1 MNSTMDD
8 CVKIWGEIM
17 HGGNLRRA
25 QELYGLDSFIDLSAN
40 INPFGP
46 PSGVWE
52 SLKQGMA
59 DIVNYPDPESRVLKK
74 TLSNH
79 LGIPTESIMVG
90 NGAGNLIFTVV
101 QALEPKKVA
110 IPIPTF
116 SEYERAARSVG
127 SEVSY
132 IPLGPEGWAK
142 FNQLDVLSENS
153 RDESYVDQQWREFLQ
168 GCDLLFLCSPH
179 NPTGSLLRKD
189 MFELILRLTK
199 ELGCRILFD
208 ESFLDFLPDE
218 LRRSTRTYLET
229 NEHLM
234 VLYSLTKFY
243 SLPGL
248 RLGTVF
254 AHKSLLARFEKYRD
268 PWSVNVL
275 AQHAGITALE
285 DLKCPDDVRE
295 KLRESRSIFYEE
307 FTRCGFT
314 NLRLWPTTVNF
325 ALLEVINH
333 TSGKL
338 TQHLGNQGILVRDCA
353 NFTGL
358 SGNFIRVAIKDIF
371 VMQQLI
377 EGLKSLTTHPHVSKI

>member
-1 MNSTMDD
+1 MR
-8 CVKIWGEIM
+8 GETM

-25 QELYGLDSFIDLSAN
+25 QELYGLASFIDLSAN

-46 PSGVWE
+46 PPGVWE
-52 SLKQGMA
+52 SLQQGMV
-59 DIVNYPDPESRVLKK
+59 DIVNYPDPESQALRK

-79 LGIPTESIMVG
+79 LGISTESIMVG
-90 NGAGNLIFTVV
+90 NGAGDLIFTIV
-101 QALEPKKVA
+101 QALKPKKVA

-127 SEVSY
+127 AEVSY
-132 IPLGPEGWAK
+132 IPLGPEGWANY
-142 FNQLDVLSENS
+142 NQSDGKSENS
-153 RDESYVDQQWREFLQ
+153 SDESGVDQLWREFLK

-179 NPTGSLLRKD
+179 NPTGSLLDKD
-189 MFELILRLTK
+189 MFERILRLTK

-208 ESFLDFLPDE
+208 ESFLDFLPDP
-218 LRRSTRTYLET
+218 LRQSTRTYIET
-229 NEHLM
+229 NEHLI

-254 AHKSLLARFEKYRD
+254 AHKSLLARFDQYRD

-275 AQHAGITALE
+275 AQHAGITALA
-285 DLKCPDDVRE
+285 DLKFPDDVRE
-295 KLRESRSIFYEE
+295 KLRESRSLFYQE
-307 FTRCGFT
+307 FTLCSFS

-325 ALLEVINH
+325 ALIEVLNH
-333 TSGKL
+333 TSVEL
-338 TQHLGNQGILVRDCA
+338 IQHLGRLGILVRDCA

-358 SGNFIRVAIKDIF
+358 PGDFIRVAIKDIF
-371 VMQQLI
+371 VMQRLI
-377 EGLKSLTTHPHVSKI
+377 EGLKTYYFKGEQ

>member
-1 MNSTMDD
+1 MR
-8 CVKIWGEIM
+8 GETM

-25 QELYGLDSFIDLSAN
+25 QELYGLSSFIDLSAN

-46 PSGVWE
+46 PEGVWN
-52 SLKQGMA
+52 SIHQRMG
-59 DIVNYPDPESRVLKK
+59 DIVNYPDPESRLLRQ
-74 TLSNH
+74 TLSSH
-79 LGIPTESIMVG
+79 LGIPFESIMVG
-90 NGAGNLIFTVV
+90 NGAGDLIFTIV
-101 QALEPKKVA
+101 QALKPKKVA

-132 IPLGPEGWAK
+132 IPIGPEGWGK
-142 FNQLDVLSENS
+142 FNQVDGT
-153 RDESYVDQQWREFLQ
+153 RESPKDWTLIDQQWRESLQ

-179 NPTGSLLRKD
+179 NPTGSLLNKD
-189 MFELILRLTK
+189 LFERILYLTK

-218 LRRSTRTYLET
+218 LRLSTRSYLES
-229 NEHLM
+229 NEHLI

-254 AHKSLLARFEKYRD
+254 ANQSLLSTFDQYRD

-275 AQHAGITALE
+275 AQHAGIAALE
-285 DLKCPDDVRE
+285 DWKFQEDVRE
-295 KLRESRSIFYEE
+295 KLRQSRVIFYEE
-307 FTRCGFT
+307 FSLCGFS

-325 ALLEVINH
+325 ALIEVLNK
-333 TSGKL
+333 TSGQL
-338 TQHLGNQGILVRDCA
+338 IQHLGRQGILVRDCS

-358 SGNFIRVAIKDIF
+358 SGDFIRVAIKDIYA
-371 VMQQLI
+371 MQKLI
-377 EGLKSLTTHPHVSKI
+377 GGLKSYYCKEEQ

>member
-1 MNSTMDD
+1 MR
-8 CVKIWGEIM
+8 GETM

-25 QELYGLDSFIDLSAN
+25 QELYDLDSFIDLSAN

-46 PSGVWE
+46 PPGVWE
-52 SLKQGMA
+52 SLQQGLA
-59 DIVNYPDPESRVLKK
+59 DIVNYPDPESRILIK
-74 TLSNH
+74 TLAKH
-79 LGIPTESIMVG
+79 LGIQTESIMVG
-90 NGAGNLIFTVV
+90 NGAGDLIFTIV
-101 QALEPKKVA
+101 QALKPKKVA

-132 IPLGPEGWAK
+132 IPLGPEGWDK
-142 FNQLDVLSENS
+142 FNQLDG
-153 RDESYVDQQWREFLQ
+153 DQLWREYLT

-179 NPTGSLLRKD
+179 NPTGSLLSKD
-189 MFELILRLTK
+189 LFEPILRISK

-218 LRRSTRTYLET
+218 LRQSTRTYLET
-229 NEHLM
+229 NEHLI

-254 AHKSLLARFEKYRD
+254 ADQSLLATFNQYRD

-285 DLKCPDDVRE
+285 DSKFPVDVRE
-295 KLRESRSIFYEE
+295 KLRESRLLFYQE
-307 FTRCGFT
+307 FNLCGFSD
-314 NLRLWPTTVNF
+314 LRLWPTTVNF
-325 ALLEVINH
+325 ALIQILNH
-333 TSGKL
+333 RSGDL
-338 TQHLGNQGILVRDCA
+338 IQHLGRLGILVRDCA
-353 NFTGL
+353 SFTGL
-358 SGNFIRVAIKDIF
+358 PGNFIRVAIKDIF
-371 VMQQLI
+371 AMQRLI
-377 EGLKSLTTHPHVSKI
+377 EGLKTFHFKGEQ

>member
-1 MNSTMDD
+1 
-8 CVKIWGEIM
+8 M

-25 QELYGLDSFIDLSAN
+25 QELYGLASFIDLSAN

-46 PSGVWE
+46 PQGVWE
-52 SLKQGMA
+52 SLQSGRV
-59 DIVNYPDPESRVLKK
+59 DIVNYPDPESRALRK

-90 NGAGNLIFTVV
+90 NGAGDLIFTIL
-101 QALEPKKVA
+101 QALKPKKVA

-116 SEYERAARSVG
+116 SEYERAACSVG
-127 SEVSY
+127 AEVSY

-142 FNQLDVLSENS
+142 YNQVDGITKNS
-153 RDESYVDQQWREFLQ
+153 RNESDLDQLWRGFLK

-179 NPTGSLLRKD
+179 NPTGSLLGKD
-189 MFELILRLTK
+189 TFERILRLTK

-218 LRRSTRTYLET
+218 LRKSTRDYIEA
-229 NEHLM
+229 NEHLI

-254 AHKSLLARFEKYRD
+254 AHKSLIATFDRYRD

-285 DLKCPDDVRE
+285 DLKFPDDVRE
-295 KLRESRSIFYEE
+295 KLSESRKSFYQQFEQCS
-307 FTRCGFT
+307 FST
-314 NLRLWPTTVNF
+314 LRLWPTTVNF
-325 ALLEVINH
+325 ALIELLNH
-333 TSGKL
+333 TSGEL
-338 TQHLGNQGILVRDCA
+338 IQHLGRLGILVRDCA

-358 SGNFIRVAIKDIF
+358 PGIFIRVAIKDSF
-371 VMQQLI
+371 AMQRLI
-377 EGLKSLTTHPHVSKI
+377 EGLKTYYFKEEQ

>member
-1 MNSTMDD
+1 MR
-8 CVKIWGEIM
+8 GEAM

-25 QELYGLDSFIDLSAN
+25 QELYGLESFIDLSAN

-46 PSGVWE
+46 PLGVWK
-52 SLKQGMA
+52 SLKHGMD
-59 DIVNYPDPESRVLKK
+59 DIVNYPDPESRALRK

-90 NGAGNLIFTVV
+90 NGAGDLIFTIL
-101 QALEPKKVA
+101 QALKPKKVA

-127 SEVSY
+127 AEVSY

-142 FNQLDVLSENS
+142 FNQLDGKSQNTS
-153 RDESYVDQQWREFLQ
+153 DESSTDQVWRQFLK

-179 NPTGSLLRKD
+179 NPTGSLLGKET
-189 MFELILRLTK
+189 FERILRLTK

-208 ESFLDFLPDE
+208 ESFLDFLPEE
-218 LRRSTRTYLET
+218 LRQSTRSYIAT
-229 NEHLM
+229 NEHLI

-254 AHKSLLARFEKYRD
+254 AHKSLLTTFDQYRD

-275 AQHAGITALE
+275 AQHAGIAALE
-285 DLKCPDDVRE
+285 DRKFPDDVRE
-295 KLRESRSIFYEE
+295 KLRESRAIFYHE
-307 FTRCGFT
+307 FTLYGFSD
-314 NLRLWPTTVNF
+314 LRLWPTTVNF
-325 ALLEVINH
+325 ALIEVLNQTLEELI
-333 TSGKL
+333 
-338 TQHLGNQGILVRDCA
+338 QHLGGLGILVRDCT

-358 SGNFIRVAIKDIF
+358 QGNFIRVAIKDIF
-371 VMQQLI
+371 AMRQLI
-377 EGLKSLTTHPHVSKI
+377 EGLKSYYIKEEQ

>member
-1 MNSTMDD
+1 
-8 CVKIWGEIM
+8 M

-25 QELYGLDSFIDLSAN
+25 QELYGLDSFLDLSAN

-46 PSGVWE
+46 PIGVWE
-52 SLKQGMA
+52 SIQQGMRE
-59 DIVNYPDPESRVLKK
+59 IVNYPDPESLAFREM
-74 TLSNH
+74 LSNH

-90 NGAGNLIFTVV
+90 NGAGDLIFTIV
-101 QALEPKKVA
+101 QALKPKKVA

-116 SEYERAARSVG
+116 SEYERAARCVG
-127 SEVSY
+127 SEISY

-142 FNQLDVLSENS
+142 FDQSDGSSELSS
-153 RDESYVDQQWREFLQ
+153 DESDRDLLWREFLK

-179 NPTGSLLRKD
+179 NPTGSHLSID
-189 MFELILRLTK
+189 MFERILRITK

-218 LRRSTRTYLET
+218 LRQSTRSYLET
-229 NEHLM
+229 NEHLI

-254 AHKSLLARFEKYRD
+254 ADKSLLARFDQYRD

-275 AQHAGITALE
+275 AQHAGIASLE
-285 DLKCPDDVRE
+285 DMKFPEDVRE
-295 KLRESRSIFYEE
+295 KLRESRALFYRE
-307 FTRCGFT
+307 FAQSGFSH
-314 NLRLWPTTVNF
+314 LKLWPTTVNF
-325 ALLEVINH
+325 ALIEVSDHRLGELI
-333 TSGKL
+333 G
-338 TQHLGNQGILVRDCA
+338 HLGRQGILVRDCS

-358 SGNFIRVAIKDIF
+358 PGNYIRVAIKDILA
-371 VMQQLI
+371 MQRLI
-377 EGLKSLTTHPHVSKI
+377 EGLKVYYLKGEQ

>member
-1 MNSTMDD
+1 MR
-8 CVKIWGEIM
+8 GETM

-25 QELYGLDSFIDLSAN
+25 QELYGLESFIDLSAN

-46 PSGVWE
+46 PPGVWE
-52 SLKQGMA
+52 SLQHGMV
-59 DIVNYPDPESRVLKK
+59 DIVNYPDPDSLALRK
-74 TLSNH
+74 TLSNQ

-90 NGAGNLIFTVV
+90 NGAGDLIFTIV
-101 QALEPKKVA
+101 QALKPKKVA

-127 SEVSY
+127 AEVSY
-132 IPLGPEGWAK
+132 IPLGPEGWDK
-142 FNQLDVLSENS
+142 FNHLDVEQ
-153 RDESYVDQQWREFLQ
+153 VWREYLS

-179 NPTGSLLRKD
+179 NPTGSLLTKD
-189 MFELILRLTK
+189 MFERILCLTK

-218 LRRSTRTYLET
+218 LRRSTRTYIDS

-254 AHKSLLARFEKYRD
+254 AHKSLLARFDQYRD

-285 DLKCPDDVRE
+285 DLKFPNDVRE
-295 KLRESRSIFYEE
+295 KLRGSRELFYQE
-307 FTRCGFT
+307 FALCGFS

-325 ALLEVINH
+325 ALIEVLNH
-333 TSGKL
+333 TSAEL
-338 TQHLGNQGILVRDCA
+338 IQHLGRLGILVRDCS
-353 NFTGL
+353 NFLGL
-358 SGNFIRVAIKDIF
+358 SGNYIRVAIKDIF
-371 VMQQLI
+371 AMQRLI
-377 EGLKSLTTHPHVSKI
+377 EGLKTYYFKEEQ